1 MRKILLFLVIPA
13 ILAAPAAAAA
23 GELTLTIRN
32 GLVTI
37 NADDVPLSTIMAE
50 WARVGQTKIV
60 NGEKMMTRVS
70 LNLVDVPERRA
81 LDVLLRSAS
90 GFMASERRLASAG
103 ASVFDSIM
111 ILPTSTPPAYSPI
124 ASPPPTFVPRPVAQ
138 PAVPQPQPGEPDD
151 EPVVP
156 PGMEAQ
162 PPPVYIVSLGR
173 TYRRDT
179 PDATH
184 TPIFHQ
190 VEGLAVDEGITL
202 ADLAGT
208 LDFLLKALFGPER
221 RTRLRTHYFPF
232 TEPSIEPDVSCH
244 VCDGSGCPVCRHSGW
259 IELGGAGMVD
269 PTLFE
274 FVGYDPER
282 YTGFAFGIGLERI
295 AMLRHEFPDLR
306 ELWRNDL
313 RFSRQF

>member
-37 NADDVPLSTIMAE
+37 NADDVPLSMIMAE

-162 PPPVYIVSLGR
+162 PQPGAQPPMPGQNPMPNAPLTAPRPGQLPAPAQQPVPFGTPRPPGTGPGGVPGAKPGGGGPPVY
-173 TYRRDT
+173 
-179 PDATH
+179 
-184 TPIFHQ
+184 
-190 VEGLAVDEGITL
+190 
-202 ADLAGT
+202 
-208 LDFLLKALFGPER
+208 
-221 RTRLRTHYFPF
+221 
-232 TEPSIEPDVSCH
+232 EPDRV
-244 VCDGSGCPVCRHSGW
+244 
-259 IELGGAGMVD
+259 GGA
-269 PTLFE
+269 PQ
-274 FVGYDPER
+274 
-282 YTGFAFGIGLERI
+282 A
-295 AMLRHEFPDLR
+295 
-306 ELWRNDL
+306 
-313 RFSRQF
+313 Q